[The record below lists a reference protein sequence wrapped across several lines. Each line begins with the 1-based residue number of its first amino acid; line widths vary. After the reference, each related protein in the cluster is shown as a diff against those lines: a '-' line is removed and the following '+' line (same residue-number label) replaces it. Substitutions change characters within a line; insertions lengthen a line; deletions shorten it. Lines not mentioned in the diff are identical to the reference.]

1 MGAASSSFSE
11 LPTNDYLKKL
21 AGTEPLSSIDPFWN
35 QLLSFSFLSPISR
48 FIPDTDPQIAD
59 ARLLEESTSSI
70 CKNLALNNC
79 RTGNFGALVR
89 NFLVRATELKA
100 STQCDDN
107 IFTWQTYNALFIIRS
122 LCKYFVENLSEEL
135 ILQQFDATNEPEGET
150 EGSGS
155 LTEELMNS
163 LAELLVDVPVVS
175 FTYALHLEALNTL
188 LVLLSIQMYQ
198 PQAASNFFHYRCI
211 MQGKCSIHACL
222 LMKAL
227 LRNYI
232 NQEKCPAE
240 LFKASNNSSGMLY
253 NITSSVASGI
263 WNVVTLGMGGGA
275 KKKEEECFNEAL
287 LSNQSILFIL
297 VLANHCTGE
306 RSLNNP
312 YRQALY
318 SFTNSQDESSNSNP
332 TQAIATF
339 KLDFSKLY
347 DTLCI
352 TLKDDQTT
360 LLLYLLLHRNAY
372 MKAFILSRTN
382 IDSLV
387 MPILQILYHAQ
398 DRNSHHI
405 YMALIILLILSEDDL
420 FNKAIHDIVIKTVA
434 WFKERTIN
442 EITLGGLLIL
452 VVIRTIQY
460 NMTRMR
466 DKYLHTNCLAALA
479 NMSSHF
485 NNLHPYVA
493 QRIVSLF
500 AQLCKKHTR
509 LIEQIRVAAIDGPQE
524 TLQENGIKALE
535 SDIDQDYVQDLAV
548 LEEVIRMVL
557 EIINSCLC
565 SNILH
570 NPNLVYSL
578 LYQKELFTMF
588 RTHPTFQ
595 DIIQNIDTVLSYFS
609 SRLELNGQNLSPSE
623 VLTTIKE
630 GAVQFRKDRLKK
642 FPELRFK
649 YVEEES
655 PEEFFIP
662 YIWSLVFHSSH
673 MYFNPAR
680 IMLFS
685 LAVS

>member
-1 MGAASSSFSE
+1 M
-11 LPTNDYLKKL
+11 
-21 AGTEPLSSIDPFWN
+21 
-35 QLLSFSFLSPISR
+35 
-48 FIPDTDPQIAD
+48 
-59 ARLLEESTSSI
+59 
-70 CKNLALNNC
+70 
-79 RTGNFGALVR
+79 R

-107 IFTWQTYNALFIIRS
+107 IFTWQTYNALFTIRS

-135 ILQQFDATNEPEGET
+135 ILQQFDARSDPEAAE
-150 EGSGS
+150 ESGS

-163 LAELLVDVPVVS
+163 LVELLVDVPVVS

-198 PQAASNFFHYRCI
+198 PQSASNFLHYRLI

-240 LFKASNNSSGMLY
+240 LFKATSNNSGMLY
-253 NITSSVASGI
+253 NITSSVASGL

-275 KKKEEECFNEAL
+275 KKKEEECFNEVL
-287 LSNQSILFIL
+287 LANQSILFIL

-306 RSLNNP
+306 RSIHNP

-318 SFTNSQDESSNSNP
+318 SFTNSQDESNSTTP
-332 TQAIATF
+332 TQVAATF

-347 DTLCI
+347 DTLCL

-360 LLLYLLLHRNAY
+360 LLLYLLLHRNTD

-398 DRNSHHI
+398 DKNSHHI

-493 QRIVSLF
+493 QRLVSLF
-500 AQLCKKHTR
+500 AQLCKKHSR
-509 LIEQIRVAAIDGPQE
+509 LIEQIRLAAVNGPQE
-524 TLQENGIKALE
+524 TVQENGMKVLE
-535 SDIDQDYVQDLAV
+535 LDGEQDYVQDLAV

-578 LYQKELFTMF
+578 LYQKDLFTMF

-609 SRLELNGQNLSPSE
+609 TRLEVNGQNLSPSE